1 MENRNVFSGTWD
13 ETNLD
18 KKISLWKERWD
29 EACISAQQK
38 DIKTFI
44 MVQPILGTGDRTLT
58 QFEKSTLSE
67 DDGLIRV
74 PMALEK
80 YVDELPELTNCT
92 YKADLT
98 HVFDGHE
105 QTIFFDLGHVGDEG
119 NMIIA
124 EEIYKLVLPVI
135 QES

>member
-44 MVQPILGTGDRTLT
+44 MVQPILGTGDRTIT
-58 QFEKSTLSE
+58 EFEKTNLVE
-67 DDGLIRV
+67 DEDFILV
-74 PMALEK
+74 PIALEK
-80 YVDELPELTNCT
+80 YVDVLPELTNCT

-98 HVFDGHE
+98 HTFDNHK
-105 QTIFFDLGHVGDEG
+105 QTIFFDRGHVGDEG

-135 QES
+135 QKS